1 MNVLQ
6 SNLILKPRSSDWMSF
21 YRSLQQG
28 KTGMLLEW
36 PEAQCYSVETEKQ
49 LKIWSVPQ
57 FIFSKGICG
66 TAEIRAVPIQA
77 AIFPRR
83 S

>member
-49 LKIWSVPQ
+49 LKI
-57 FIFSKGICG
+57 
-66 TAEIRAVPIQA
+66 
-77 AIFPRR
+77 
-83 S
+83 